1 MEPINFASVLFNAK
15 IRVSIIRQ
23 VRIVHIGGF
32 GEVAFFVR
40 EPEKSTRPK
49 SIIIH
54 HVEVGEYAAKYLDDA
69 NLKIAVTN

>member
-1 MEPINFASVLFNAK
+1 MEPINFASVIFNAK
-15 IRVSIIRQ
+15 IWVSIIRQ

-32 GEVAFFVR
+32 GEVAFFVC

-54 HVEVGEYAAKYLDDA
+54 YVEVGENAAKYLDDA